1 MIDLHS
7 EVVNALSTVLPTYYE
22 MTLNSSVKV
31 PCISYMELGNY
42 GSAFGDTQEYS
53 RLQYQI
59 KVWGHDIEELQKY
72 AILVSQVMR
81 SIGFNRV
88 SSNEMYDKNST
99 MIQKIMTFE
108 VLTNEVYITEV

>member
-22 MTLNSSVKV
+22 KTLNSSVKV

-53 RLQYQI
+53 RLQY
-59 KVWGHDIEELQKY
+59 
-72 AILVSQVMR
+72 
-81 SIGFNRV
+81 
-88 SSNEMYDKNST
+88 
-99 MIQKIMTFE
+99 
-108 VLTNEVYITEV
+108 